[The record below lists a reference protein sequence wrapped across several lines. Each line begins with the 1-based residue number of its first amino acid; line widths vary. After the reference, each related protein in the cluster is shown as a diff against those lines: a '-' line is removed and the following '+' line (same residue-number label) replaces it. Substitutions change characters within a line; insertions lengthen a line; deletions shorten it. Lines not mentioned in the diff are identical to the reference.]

1 MLDLFMSTDSINV
14 RESQIHRFLMKER
27 LPDGAPLR
35 HDSPAI
41 EFICMRRYSS
51 PFPLLPRP
59 SAFRALGGGYFLR
72 LHQNDSTQDAPY
84 GVVVDPGVD
93 FVENLYRSGYSLGDI
108 DMIVITHDHVD
119 HLGGLDPLLSLLH
132 VRSQILSQQ
141 HKSSGGVPDKDKVR
155 VLTSASVTARYKNV
169 SQLKH
174 SKSSFRFIDFESLIN
189 ARTGVLTTRS
199 FGARFPKAFEIVAMS
214 SVAGAEDEGR
224 GGHRDLSEQP
234 SHGICIRTRGGK
246 GASVAMTSDTPPPPP
261 REEKERYARWRSVW
275 RPALEADVLVAHLS
289 SVPLTEL
296 RQMDRSEAEGDDRLD
311 ADLLIR
317 LQKKLEGADPSLQ
330 GQIEYA
336 HWLRSHEPKDEDGKP
351 TMEVKNARIVG
362 PVEEPWLPPPEHNF
376 LKGILS
382 WAREYARRWPEAPSR
397 APQGLFVVGELS
409 EELGTMRGKVST
421 RLNQHVFGARKRR
434 KRRRRLSLESAESS
448 GFPYAL
454 TADIGLH
461 ICVARDEKKHPRVEV
476 LCTTCNLDSD
486 RSSQERY
493 HPAHDVYE
501 VCVKGENEG
510 IFYNCLEHDPARQD
524 EPAFLERLERFD
536 IFGR

>member
-1 MLDLFMSTDSINV
+1 MSTDSINV
-14 RESQIHRFLMKER
+14 RESQIHRFLMKEK
-27 LPDGAPLR
+27 LPDRAPLK

-72 LHQNDSTQDAPY
+72 LHQNDSEPASAPY

-132 VRSQILSQQ
+132 VRSQIFSQQ
-141 HKSSGGVPDKDKVR
+141 HEGHRGVLDKDKIR
-155 VLTSASVTARYKNV
+155 VLTSASVTARYEKV
-169 SQLKH
+169 KQLKH
-174 SKSSFRFIDFESLIN
+174 AKSSFRFIDFEPLIN
-189 ARTGVLTTRS
+189 ARTGVVTSRP

-214 SVAGAEDEGR
+214 SVAGTDDEKR
-224 GGHRDLSEQP
+224 GGHRDLSEMP
-234 SHGICIRTRGGK
+234 SHGICFRARSKGGP
-246 GASVAMTSDTPPPPP
+246 SVAMTSDTPAPPR
-261 REEKERYARWRSVW
+261 REEKERYARWRAVW

-296 RQMDRSEAEGDDRLD
+296 RQMDRSEAKDQALND
-311 ADLLIR
+311 AKSLTD
-317 LQKKLEGADPSLQ
+317 LQKKLERADPNLE

-351 TMEVKNARIVG
+351 LARVAKAQLVG
-362 PVEEPWLPPPEHNF
+362 PVGDSWLPPPEHNF

-382 WAREYARRWPEAPSR
+382 WAREYAERWPEAPSR
-397 APQGLFVVGELS
+397 ASQGLFVVGELS

-421 RLNQHVFGARKRR
+421 RLNQHVFGARKWR
-434 KRRRRLSLESAESS
+434 KRRRRLNLESAESS
-448 GFPYAL
+448 GFAYAL

-461 ICVARDEKKHPRVEV
+461 VCVARDEKEHPRVEV

-510 IFYNCLEHDPARQD
+510 IFYNCIEHDPARQD
-524 EPAFLERLERFD
+524 EPTFLERLERFD